1 MADTGVC
8 AICLEPIDPNQQNEY
23 FTDEPQ
29 INPAD
34 IELFAHGRQPGTH
47 YVHSSC
53 QNIYIN
59 DQEAKGIIS
68 VKCILCKGR
77 IGSPSECRDLI
88 IEQNRPLWDR
98 MTRRV
103 EHTRTSIV
111 SYLPSRRTVVM
122 SGLVLASIT
131 AIVTGALMV
140 AHTGT
145 LGAGTEVAQLPA
157 PAVRDGRANGF
168 NPFIMAMTWAIIMGG
183 RNRDD
188 AGDER
193 RRLERIFGR
202 DPTMRRRPYGG
213 TRRKN
218 KKMSRRRGGA
228 KLSTGMV
235 NSEESFLEFLNVISK
250 MNKTSEPYYVMLS
263 NVDEQA
269 VLSFFDSLDIDPPP
283 IVEAKGYE
291 RELMYEESDD
301 ESSTVQPPR
310 MLVGQ

>member
-1 MADTGVC
+1 
-8 AICLEPIDPNQQNEY
+8 
-23 FTDEPQ
+23 
-29 INPAD
+29 
-34 IELFAHGRQPGTH
+34 
-47 YVHSSC
+47 
-53 QNIYIN
+53 
-59 DQEAKGIIS
+59 
-68 VKCILCKGR
+68 
-77 IGSPSECRDLI
+77 
-88 IEQNRPLWDR
+88 

-103 EHTRTSIV
+103 ENTRTSIV

-131 AIVTGALMV
+131 AIVTGALLV
-140 AHTGT
+140 ARTDAVGS
-145 LGAGTEVAQLPA
+145 GAEVAQLPD

-168 NPFIMAMTWAIIMGG
+168 NPFIMAISWAIIIGG

-188 AGDER
+188 TGDER

-228 KLSTGMV
+228 KMSKGMV

-250 MNKTSEPYYVMLS
+250 MNKTNEPYYVILS

-269 VLSFFDSLDIDPPP
+269 VLSFFDSLDIDAPPV
-283 IVEAKGYE
+283 VEAKGYE
-291 RELMYEESDD
+291 RELMYEESD
-301 ESSTVQPPR
+301 TVQPPPR